1 MNRFTIKSIL
11 IALFFMTLSALAWRL
26 IGDPERETELG
37 MVITGLLTIG
47 TLAAKSLFDN
57 DNHPRPPKDE
67 E

>member
-11 IALFFMTLSALAWRL
+11 IALFFIILSVLAWRL
-26 IGDPERETELG
+26 IDDPDRETELG

-57 DNHPRPPKDE
+57 DNHSKPKE
-67 E
+67 